1 MTIGIMHILIYNLSK
16 NILHALISFL
26 KKKKQFKKIQYEPE
40 IVKYPTGNSQKV
52 FDILKKIL
60 EKDSCQLFFSFKN
73 LNFFKKIK
81 G

>member
-26 KKKKQFKKIQYEPE
+26 KKKSNLKKIQYEPE

-73 LNFFKKIK
+73 LKFFKKIK

>member
-16 NILHALISFL
+16 NILNALISFL

-60 EKDSCQLFFSFKN
+60 EKDSCQFFFHS
-73 LNFFKKIK
+73 KI
-81 G
+81 

>member
-26 KKKKQFKKIQYEPE
+26 KKKQFKKIQYEPE

-52 FDILKKIL
+52 FDILKK
-60 EKDSCQLFFSFKN
+60 N
-73 LNFFKKIK
+73 P
-81 G
+81 